1 MMLRAS
7 TQMMLC
13 PSDTNEKILKAELS
27 GFFGGAT
34 RNRTGDRGVAD
45 LCLTAWPWRHIWN
58 VNIISRVGRF
68 VNAFLQN
75 LFLFFEAGNG

>member
-1 MMLRAS
+1 MLTFSQMMLRAS

-13 PSDTNEKILKAELS
+13 PVDTNEKILKAELS

-45 LCLTAWPWRHIWN
+45 LCLTAWP
-58 VNIISRVGRF
+58 
-68 VNAFLQN
+68 
-75 LFLFFEAGNG
+75 